1 MSARSRF
8 TFWSVLLCGC
18 LTCGSVFARDL
29 EFNFKDPKGVN
40 SVLFVLDSM
49 LEPIMGLAT
58 GISGKIK
65 FKPADPKKISG
76 RLVIDA
82 KSVRCSLPAMTSVMH
97 SKDWLDVKSHP
108 TIEFVF
114 KSVQSVSSQDDNV
127 TEMMV
132 VGDFE
137 CKGVTKEM
145 VVPIKITFLRGQ
157 LKKRMR
163 RGKGDLLVLR
173 SAFTIKRSDFGIKP
187 DMGPDTVA
195 EDIEVRISIVGAAR
209 RK

>member
-1 MSARSRF
+1 
-8 TFWSVLLCGC
+8 
-18 LTCGSVFARDL
+18 
-29 EFNFKDPKGVN
+29 
-40 SVLFVLDSM
+40 
-49 LEPIMGLAT
+49 
-58 GISGKIK
+58 
-65 FKPADPKKISG
+65 
-76 RLVIDA
+76 
-82 KSVRCSLPAMTSVMH
+82 
-97 SKDWLDVKSHP
+97 
-108 TIEFVF
+108 
-114 KSVQSVSSQDDNV
+114 
-127 TEMMV
+127 MV

-145 VVPIKITFLRGQ
+145 VVPIKITYLRGQ

-195 EDIEVRISIVGAAR
+195 EDIEVRVSIVGAAR